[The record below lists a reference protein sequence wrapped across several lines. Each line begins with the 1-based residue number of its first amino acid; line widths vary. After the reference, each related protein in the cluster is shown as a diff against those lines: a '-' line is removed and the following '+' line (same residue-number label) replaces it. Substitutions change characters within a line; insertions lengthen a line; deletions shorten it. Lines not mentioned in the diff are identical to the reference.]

1 MVPKIA
7 KPATKDVRQLAMQM
21 KKMSK
26 TMFLWNKQII
36 LGKPKSFP
44 HLVEPVEAG
53 KGWHGCVASA
63 EGEEDLPGGVNPDL
77 EVQELLRIRL
87 DVKLNTLIV
96 VRE

>member
-1 MVPKIA
+1 M
-7 KPATKDVRQLAMQM
+7 
-21 KKMSK
+21 
-26 TMFLWNKQII
+26 
-36 LGKPKSFP
+36 
-44 HLVEPVEAG
+44 EPVEAG

-87 DVKLNTLIV
+87 DVELNTLIV

>member
-26 TMFLWNKQII
+26 TMFCWNKQII
-36 LGKPKSFP
+36 LRKPKSLP

-53 KGWHGCVASA
+53 NGWHGCVASA

-87 DVKLNTLIV
+87 DVELNTLIV